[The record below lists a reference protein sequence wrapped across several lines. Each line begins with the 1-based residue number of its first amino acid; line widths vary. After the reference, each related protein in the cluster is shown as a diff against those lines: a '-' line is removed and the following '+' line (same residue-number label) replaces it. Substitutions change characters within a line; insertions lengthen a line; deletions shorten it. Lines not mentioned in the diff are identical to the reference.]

1 MILAADLGGTKTVL
15 ALFDAEAG
23 IERPLREE
31 MFSSREYDSLEA
43 IMGPFLEA
51 AQAKPTAAC
60 FGVDG
65 ASLSELSNGSR
76 THDLRTCDTRAGG
89 SLELPRATFWT
100 RQFRARVLG

>member
-65 ASLSELSNGSR
+65 GIAIR
-76 THDLRTCDTRAGG
+76 AVHRKPDTRP
-89 SLELPRATFWT
+89 SHL
-100 RQFRARVLG
+100 